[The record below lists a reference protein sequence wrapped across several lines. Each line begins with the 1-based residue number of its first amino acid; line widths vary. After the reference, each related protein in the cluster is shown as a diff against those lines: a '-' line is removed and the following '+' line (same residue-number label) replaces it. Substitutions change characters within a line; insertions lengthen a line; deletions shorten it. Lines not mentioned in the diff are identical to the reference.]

1 MVSPPLE
8 GIALPSPSCISHSPF
23 TIRGP
28 SVITLTLTAIVALP
42 FESPWFASP
51 GGRGCRPASIL
62 QIDMRPSVPMTG
74 RLLEAMAHAGARL
87 YGGERVSELAHALQC
102 AELAEAGGAD
112 PHLTLACL
120 LHDAGRFLAA
130 PSPPFHPLPA
140 APSRA
145 PRPPQLRA

>member
-87 YGGERVSELAHALQC
+87 YGGEGRSQPDHALPR
-102 AELAEAGGAD
+102 AALPEASVPD
-112 PHLTLACL
+112 PPPPPACPRHHRGRLTV
-120 LHDAGRFLAA
+120 
-130 PSPPFHPLPA
+130 
-140 APSRA
+140 
-145 PRPPQLRA
+145 